1 MPRISRVKP
10 SSPASFIPRSY
21 ARPIPSRDRKGAVVR
36 LAIAL
41 LTCAFPAAA
50 ATNCESLTSLPLKGA
65 MVTTAEAVV
74 AGAFTQPGGRAGKG
88 GNQYA
93 NLPAFC
99 RVSATLKPS
108 SDSEIKIEVWLP
120 LANWNG
126 NLESVGNGAWAG
138 TIGYAAMA
146 TAIAAGYAAASTD
159 TGHSGGSVMFVV
171 GHPEKLT
178 DFAYRAVHE
187 MTIAAKAITA
197 GYYGQAAKH
206 SYFNGCSTGGRQAL
220 AEAQRFAGDYDGIIA
235 GDPDFYATH
244 IQAAQLFIG
253 QIAHRNDAHSTEAG
267 YIPPAN
273 YPALHKAALDACD
286 ALDGVKDGVIEDPTR
301 CKFDPGVIA
310 CTGASAPSC
319 LTPQQVE
326 TARKTYAGTRADKST
341 LWGLEPGSESGW
353 ASLSGPQPLG
363 LAVDTYQYLVFND
376 PQWDYHMLDPVK
388 DVAAADKAIGE
399 LMNSVDPNLKP
410 FFSHGGKLI
419 MYHGWADP
427 GIPPMFSVEYFKNVV
442 EKDGGAK
449 KAASDIRLFMVPG
462 MGHCA
467 GGDGPNTFN
476 SMAALADWVEHG
488 KAPEQITASHSTR
501 GQMDRTR
508 PLCPYP
514 QTAMYKGSG
523 STDEAVNFSCK
534 AP

>member
-1 MPRISRVKP
+1 MPRIS
-10 SSPASFIPRSY
+10 PARRSRPLAN
-21 ARPIPSRDRKGAVVR
+21 ARGSDALIVMA
-36 LAIAL
+36 LACAL
-41 LTCAFPAAA
+41 PAAA
-50 ATNCESLTSLPLKGA
+50 ASCESLASLALKDGS
-65 MVTTAEAVV
+65 VTTSESVA
-74 AGAFTQPGGRAGKG
+74 AGAFTQPAGRGGKG
-88 GNQYA
+88 ANPYA
-93 NLPAFC
+93 SLPAFC
-99 RVSATLKPS
+99 RVAATLKPS

-120 LANWNG
+120 AANWNSS
-126 NLESVGNGAWAG
+126 LESVGNGAWAG

-146 TAIAAGYAAASTD
+146 TAVAGGYAAASTD
-159 TGHSGGSVMFVV
+159 TGHAGGSVTFVV

-187 MTIAAKAITA
+187 MTVAAKAIAA
-197 GYYGQAAKH
+197 GYYGQAPKH

-220 AEAQRFAGDYDGIIA
+220 TEAQRFPGDYDGIIA
-235 GDPDFYATH
+235 GDPDVTATRVH
-244 IQAAQLFIG
+244 AAQLFIG
-253 QIAHRNDAHSTEAG
+253 QAAHGSDAG

-273 YPALHKAALDACD
+273 YAALHKAALDACD

-301 CKFDPGVIA
+301 CKFDPGAIA
-310 CTGASAPSC
+310 CKGASEPTC
-319 LTPQQVE
+319 LTAEQVE
-326 TARKTYAGTRADKST
+326 TARKTYAGAHAGKAA

-363 LAVDTYQYLVFND
+363 IALDTYQYLVFND
-376 PQWDYHMLDPVK
+376 PKWDYHTLDPAK
-388 DVAAADKAIGE
+388 DVAVAEKAIGP
-399 LMNSVDPNLKP
+399 LMNSSDPNLKP

-427 GIPPMFSVEYFKNVV
+427 GIPPMFSVEYFKSVV

-449 KAASDIRLFMVPG
+449 KAGESIRLFMVPG

-476 SMAALADWVEHG
+476 SMAALAAWVEQG
-488 KAPEQITASHSTR
+488 KAPEQMVASHATR
-501 GQMDRTR
+501 GQVDRTR

-514 QTAMYKGSG
+514 QTAVYKGSG
-523 STDEAVNFSCK
+523 GTDDAANFTCK

>member
-1 MPRISRVKP
+1 MPRTFLVRRSNFAGLAKR
-10 SSPASFIPRSY
+10 SSFLAVIAVAVASQ
-21 ARPIPSRDRKGAVVR
+21 V
-36 LAIAL
+36 
-41 LTCAFPAAA
+41 AA
-50 ATNCESLTSLPLKGA
+50 ATNCESLASLALKGA
-65 MVTTAEAVV
+65 AVTTAEAV
-74 AGAFTQPGGRAGKG
+74 APGGFTQAGGRG
-88 GNQYA
+88 GGA
-93 NLPAFC
+93 AFASLPAFC
-99 RVSATLKPS
+99 RIAATLKPT

-120 LANWNG
+120 AANWNSG
-126 NLESVGNGAWAG
+126 LESVGNGAWAG

-146 TAIAAGYAAASTD
+146 TAVAAGYAAAGTD
-159 TGHSGGSVMFVV
+159 TGHAGGSVRFVV
-171 GHPEKLT
+171 GHPEKLV

-187 MTIAAKAITA
+187 MTVAAKAITA

-206 SYFNGCSTGGRQAL
+206 SYFNGCSTGGRQAI
-220 AEAQRFAGDYDGIIA
+220 AEAQRFPGDYDGIVA

-253 QIAHRNDAHSTEAG
+253 QATHASEVS

-273 YPALHKAALDACD
+273 YAALHKAALDACD
-286 ALDGVKDGVIEDPTR
+286 ALDGVKDAVIEDPTR

-310 CTGASAPSC
+310 CTGASAPTC
-319 LTPQQVE
+319 LTPEQVE
-326 TARKTYAGTRADKST
+326 TAKKTYAGTHAGKST

-376 PQWDYHMLDPVK
+376 PKWDYHMLDPVK
-388 DVAAADKAIGE
+388 DVAAADKAVGAI
-399 LMNSVDPNLKP
+399 MNSADPNLKP

-427 GIPPMFSVEYFKNVV
+427 GIPPMFSVEYFKSVV
-442 EKDGGAK
+442 EKEGGAQNNKAK
-449 KAASDIRLFMVPG
+449 KAAESIRLFMVPG

-476 SMAALADWVEHG
+476 SMAALAEWVEHG
-488 KAPEQITASHSTR
+488 KAPDQMVAAHATR
-501 GQMDRTR
+501 GQVDRTR

-514 QTAMYKGSG
+514 QTGVYKGSG
-523 STDEAVNFSCK
+523 STDDAANFSCK